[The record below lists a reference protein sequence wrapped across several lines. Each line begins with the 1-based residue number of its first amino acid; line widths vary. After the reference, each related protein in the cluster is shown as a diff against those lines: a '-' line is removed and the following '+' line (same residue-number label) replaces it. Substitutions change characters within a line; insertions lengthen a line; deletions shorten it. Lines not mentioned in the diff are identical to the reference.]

1 MTVALRMFTKEGNS
15 LQQGKY
21 NLDFFLRG
29 RNHPFDM

>member
-15 LQQGKY
+15 LQQGIQ
-21 NLDFFLRG
+21 NLDFFIQG